1 MTTKARLTRTLTQNK
16 FLNGSMQNCKK
27 KKKIRKNRTK
37 QEQMKIKHNTINR
50 RCHMAIN
57 ETK

>member
-16 FLNGSMQNCKK
+16 FLNGSMQNCK

>member
-27 KKKIRKNRTK
+27 KNQKEQNKAGTDENQTQYHK
-37 QEQMKIKHNTINR
+37 QKMPYDHK
-50 RCHMAIN
+50 
-57 ETK
+57 